1 LKTEII
7 ILPRISFLVLFKLNT
22 NEGYFGE
29 KWKVEVEEKKKRYK
43 KFYLLASVIESF
55 SRK

>member
-22 NEGYFGE
+22 NEGYFRE
-29 KWKVEVEEKKKRYK
+29 KGKAKVEEKKENLR
-43 KFYLLASVIESF
+43 KFIY
-55 SRK
+55 